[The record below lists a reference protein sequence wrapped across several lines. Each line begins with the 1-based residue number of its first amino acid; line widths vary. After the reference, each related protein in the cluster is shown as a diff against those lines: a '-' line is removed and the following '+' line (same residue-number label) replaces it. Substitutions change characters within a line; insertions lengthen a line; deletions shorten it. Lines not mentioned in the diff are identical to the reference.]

1 VKPVFDSIMDQKLL
15 KSNMFAFYLTTLEQE
30 KKGFK
35 SDLTFGYYD
44 NEKFKGNIDWHPVKY
59 KYMFGV
65 QLDDIKVNGKRLNIC
80 FN

>member
-1 VKPVFDSIMDQKLL
+1 
-15 KSNMFAFYLTTLEQE
+15 MFAFFLTTKEQE
-30 KKGFK
+30 RKGFK

-44 NEKFKGNIDWHPVKY
+44 KEKFRGNIDWHPVRY

-65 QLDDIKVNGKRLNIC
+65 QLDDIKVNGVRQNIC